1 MTFGSSVAPRFS
13 VAVPV
18 FNHERF
24 VGETVASAFGQ
35 DYEGLEV
42 LISDNASTDRS
53 REVAVAASGGRA
65 IVASNAT
72 NIGFAANL
80 DRAVAL
86 GTAPFV
92 MLVSSDD
99 RMQPNALSTY
109 ARLLDLGRE
118 LVEERVP
125 RSLPERTFRR
135 LLRFALVDR
144 DRFALLAR
152 LGRPFRALLP
162 ERLRGGLPAH
172 APAAS
177 PPPAKITAP
186 RRTVLLLQG
195 CVQPTLRPEIDSAA
209 TRLLARLGVATRSVP
224 QAGCCGAIDHHMAA
238 PADALSRIR
247 RNVDAWYPEL
257 EAGADAL
264 LVTASGCGAMVKE
277 YGHLLRDDP
286 AYAERAARVAAAAR
300 DPAELF
306 GELDLA
312 PLGRPGEGR
321 RIAFHAPCTL
331 QHGQKLPGITEALL
345 TGLGFE
351 LTPVADAHL
360 CCGSAG
366 TYSVLQPEL
375 SQQLRTHKLAN
386 LETHGPELIASANI
400 GCLHHLEAGTSTRV
414 VHWLELV
421 AERLSA

>member
-1 MTFGSSVAPRFS
+1 MQTSIASQFSSEPAVQAVEGILRNCVHCGFCLATCPTYQLLGSELDSPRGRIYLIKQLL
-13 VAVPV
+13 
-18 FNHERF
+18 E
-24 VGETVASAFGQ
+24 GQ
-35 DYEGLEV
+35 EV
-42 LISDNASTDRS
+42 T
-53 REVAVAASGGRA
+53 
-65 IVASNAT
+65 AT
-72 NIGFAANL
+72 TRIHL
-80 DRAVAL
+80 DRCLTCRACETTCPSGV
-86 GTAPFV
+86 
-92 MLVSSDD
+92 
-99 RMQPNALSTY
+99 TY

-152 LGRPFRALLP
+152 LGLPFRALLSA
-162 ERLRGGLPAH
+162 RLRGGLPAH

-177 PPPAKITAP
+177 PPPEKVANP

-209 TRLLARLGVATRSVP
+209 TRLLARLGVATRTVP

-238 PADALSRIR
+238 PDDALSRIR

-331 QHGQKLPGITEALL
+331 QHGQKLPGITETLL

-351 LTPVADAHL
+351 LAPVADAHL

-386 LETHGPELIASANI
+386 LETHGPELIATANI

-421 AERLSA
+421 AERLPA